1 MIALPPAGVAHA
13 PLVMGMILIMA
24 IIWLALD
31 KEHEEKPTMGR
42 DRKKEGSLQK
52 SSSKDEAPT
61 EDVLT

>member
-1 MIALPPAGVAHA
+1 MIAVPPLGVAHV
-13 PLVMGMILIMA
+13 PLIMGMMLILA
-24 IIWLALD
+24 ILWIALD

>member
-13 PLVMGMILIMA
+13 PLVMGMILILA

-42 DRKKEGSLQK
+42 DRKKADPIRGS
-52 SSSKDEAPT
+52 DERIKETPK
-61 EDVLT
+61 DVLT